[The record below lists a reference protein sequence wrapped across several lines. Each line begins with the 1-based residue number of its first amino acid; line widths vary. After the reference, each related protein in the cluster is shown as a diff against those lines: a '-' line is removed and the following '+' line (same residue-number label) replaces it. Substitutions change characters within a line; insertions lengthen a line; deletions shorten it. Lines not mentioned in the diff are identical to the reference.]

1 MLQDTDTDECLHF
14 RIKMRNWD
22 TGLLFPY
29 ISLFIRPNLTN
40 DCETVAQAA
49 GSWGEGQSR
58 PPHNRRVGVS
68 DCIRVEWI
76 TVAGRNSIMFWTISA
91 IHSPGDWLSLDSFSH
106 TLLQLALL
114 STAALKDEAQQHDE
128 DAQEIKNGSI
138 HHTTSFHFTQCSHSQ
153 NQHWECEHQWPHW
166 MIWLWRC
173 TRMFRLWW
181 FEKEHFIIWVYS
193 SKVRFNSFTA
203 SKSFF
208 FVFVFFYYCKL
219 KKYASQNKTICVSI

>member
-138 HHTTSFHFTQCSHSQ
+138 HHTNQLSFHTMLTFSEPTLGMWASVTTLNDLIVTMHLDVSTV
-153 NQHWECEHQWPHW
+153 
-166 MIWLWRC
+166 MIWKRTFHNLSIQ
-173 TRMFRLWW
+173 FKGQIQQ
-181 FEKEHFIIWVYS
+181 FYS
-193 SKVRFNSFTA
+193 FQK
-203 SKSFF
+203 FF
-208 FVFVFFYYCKL
+208 FFFFFYYFKL
-219 KKYASQNKTICVSI
+219 KKIAF